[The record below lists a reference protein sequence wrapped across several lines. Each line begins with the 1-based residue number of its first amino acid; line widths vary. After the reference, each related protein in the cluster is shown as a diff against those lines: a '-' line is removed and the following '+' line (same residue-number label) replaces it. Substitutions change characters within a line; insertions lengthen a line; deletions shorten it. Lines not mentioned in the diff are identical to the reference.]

1 MEKLMLR
8 LLVQQTEAQ
17 YVGAFARPPFSLWG
31 DGRALLEGLHDAF
44 AGFQVS
50 LKDFRVEGTPDDPSS
65 QTVKVYIGAHGQYR
79 FRFDRVE
86 ATLTNGSLDE
96 LRLLPSLLANGSSW
110 LREIVEGFTFQSHL
124 LSYGVHCSLSEGT
137 SETYLSNLATPALST
152 LGTARGNGVI
162 FHADRD
168 ERSWRLQLTVDHS
181 LLIEHGLFIQFVI
194 LSMSDALDY
203 ESLFDEVQ
211 NSLGA
216 SLAALGLSFDD

>member
-1 MEKLMLR
+1 MLR
-8 LLVQQTEAQ
+8 LLVQQSEAQ

-44 AGFQVS
+44 SDFHVS
-50 LKDFRVEGTPDDPSS
+50 LKDFRVDGTPDDPSS
-65 QTVKVYIGAHGQYR
+65 QTVRIYIGAHGQFR

-86 ATLTNGSLDE
+86 ATLTNGTLDE
-96 LRLLPSLLANGSSW
+96 LRLLPALLANGSSW
-110 LREIVEGFTFQSHL
+110 LRNVVQGFTFQSHL

-137 SETYLSNLATPALST
+137 SETYLSSLTTPALPA

-181 LLIEHGLFIQFVI
+181 LLIEHGVFIQLVI
-194 LSMSDALDY
+194 LSMSDELDY
-203 ESLFDEVQ
+203 ESLFDDVEK
-211 NSLGA
+211 SLGT
-216 SLAALGLSFDD
+216 SLAALGLSFHE